1 MKLRLAVAALAALL
15 IACSTQPAAEASP
28 KVEQA
33 ASVHPI
39 SGLQII
45 PLKIATGKGSH
56 AFRVEVA
63 ATQEAQ
69 TRGLMFRQ
77 EVGPDEGMIFPSQ
90 VPQQRNFWMRNTP
103 IPLDIIFV
111 GADRRIV
118 NIAANATP
126 YSLDSIP
133 SDGPVIMV
141 LEIAG
146 GRAAELGVGP
156 GDKVEW

>member
-1 MKLRLAVAALAALL
+1 MIMRLAVVAFASLL
-15 IACSTQPAAEASP
+15 MACSPQPAAEAGP
-28 KVEQA
+28 KVNEA
-33 ASVHPI
+33 SSVHPI
-39 SGLQII
+39 SGLQVI
-45 PLKIATGKGSH
+45 PLSVESGSGVH
-56 AFRVEVA
+56 SFRVEVA
-63 ATQEAQ
+63 ATQDAQ

-77 EVGPDEGMIFPSQ
+77 EVKPDEGMIFPSE
-90 VPQQRNFWMRNTP
+90 VPQFRSFWMRNTP

-126 YSLDSIP
+126 YSLDSLR
-133 SDGPVIMV
+133 SDGPVILV

-146 GRAAELGVGP
+146 GRAEELGIAP